1 MFNYNN
7 VNNGN
12 ECIFKVLK
20 RLKYWLVSLQS
31 THLLCYF
38 KSRLYFVYYLDFSR
52 LDKQLLLDSKICS
65 LIVYYSFIKLPL
77 RGSLALLVI
86 LTFSQ
91 GFCGLCYG
99 RNGLLFIEISNIC
112 LISVSFIGLFLAS
125 VIFDQETAIQ
135 ATLASFYPF
144 LLMSGIIWPIEAQPV
159 WLKSISS
166 YLPLTYASES
176 FRAILEKSNIYF
188 SQ

>member
-1 MFNYNN
+1 MVEMVYF
-7 VNNGN
+7 
-12 ECIFKVLK
+12 LK
-20 RLKYWLVSLQS
+20 
-31 THLLCYF
+31 
-38 KSRLYFVYYLDFSR
+38 
-52 LDKQLLLDSKICS
+52 
-65 LIVYYSFIKLPL
+65 
-77 RGSLALLVI
+77 
-86 LTFSQ
+86 
-91 GFCGLCYG
+91 
-99 RNGLLFIEISNIC
+99 EISNIY
-112 LISVSFIGLFLAS
+112 LIGVSFIGLFLAS

-176 FRAILEKSNIYF
+176 FRAILEKSNLYF